1 MKSNLFALFIKPS
14 MVYQSFYSLADLFFL
29 SVLIFCRF
37 PTNHSTFQQWM
48 IIVQFLE
55 CAMHFFF
62 LSLCF
67 CTCSSFI
74 QGCCLPLPPPP
85 SPFFH
90 CLHLITVLVW
100 YHYHPRHKS
109 SGRMHN
115 ASMARL
121 HEIVLLSA
129 PTAFHISPNTA
140 LSALCAN
147 CLLPC
152 VPPTKY

>member
-1 MKSNLFALFIKPS
+1 
-14 MVYQSFYSLADLFFL
+14 
-29 SVLIFCRF
+29 
-37 PTNHSTFQQWM
+37 
-48 IIVQFLE
+48 
-55 CAMHFFF
+55 
-62 LSLCF
+62 
-67 CTCSSFI
+67 
-74 QGCCLPLPPPP
+74 
-85 SPFFH
+85 
-90 CLHLITVLVW
+90 
-100 YHYHPRHKS
+100 
-109 SGRMHN
+109 MHN